1 MSLNAKFW
9 SNVTID
15 IQTALGAPQVI
26 SSISKANPGLVTYVG
41 TDPANNDILT
51 ADIAGMTELH
61 KRAFAVQNENT
72 GSNTFDVGEDT
83 TGYHT
88 FVGGTFTPVTMG
100 ASMTN
105 VQDVTASGG
114 DPEFADIT
122 TVHDQIRRRVPTVV
136 SPFSIQ
142 FGCIF
147 DPDDAAMIELAKAS
161 RTITTRVV
169 KIIFADGSFM
179 VGNAY
184 ISAAGVPT
192 GSAQDVVKTNVS
204 MEFQGLPTVYGV

>member
-1 MSLNAKFW
+1 MSAKFW
-9 SNVTID
+9 SNVDID
-15 IQTALGAPQVI
+15 VQTALGAAQVI
-26 SSISKANPGLVTYVG
+26 SSITLADPGLVTYVG
-41 TDPANNDILT
+41 ADPANNDIVV
-51 ADIAGMTELH
+51 ADITGMTELH
-61 KRAFAVQNENT
+61 KRAFAVKNVNSGANTLDFGENT
-72 GSNTFDVGEDT
+72 
-83 TGYHT
+83 TGNHA
-88 FVGGTFTPVTMG
+88 FVSGTFTPVTLG

-105 VQDVTASGG
+105 VQDVSASGG
-114 DPEFADIT
+114 EPEFADIT

-147 DPDDAAMIELAKAS
+147 EPSDAAMEELALAS
-161 RTITTRVV
+161 RTLTTRVV
-169 KIIFADGSFM
+169 RITFADGSFM

-204 MEFQGLPTVYGV
+204 MEFQGLPTVYAA